1 MRMTGRHRGLVH
13 HEVGHQED
21 IVQGGVCQEKE
32 TAAARAQTDLQASGG
47 CDDGVGRQGDH
58 AARSLDEDGI
68 IGIGPV
74 HHEGGHLE
82 EFVQGSFKSRR

>member
-1 MRMTGRHRGLVH
+1 MF
-13 HEVGHQED
+13 
-21 IVQGGVCQEKE
+21 KE
-32 TAAARAQTDLQASGG
+32 ESVKRRRLQLPVPKQIYKQVDGG
-47 CDDGVGRQGDH
+47 CEDGVGRQGDH

-68 IGIGPV
+68 IGI